1 VRFDRRAPLIAACM
15 RLHNFCIDKGVED
28 ELRAQNGMTEVVPGR
43 WATTPKYDRDGRPV
57 EYLDI
62 ERERGIRRRSARV
75 DVSGRDELVRAIADA
90 GLRRPTLPD
99 GVHRKKGKK
108 RKR

>member
-1 VRFDRRAPLIAACM
+1 MLLWP
-15 RLHNFCIDKGVED
+15 
-28 ELRAQNGMTEVVPGR
+28 TVVVQL
-43 WATTPKYDRDGRPV
+43 V

-62 ERERGIRRRSARV
+62 ERERGIRRSARV